1 MEFIEKYAKVNG
13 SDEKEMSVSGGDEV
27 INYSDE
33 EFIDDKESVQG
44 QDPSDYRLM
53 NVTRDLQDALANHSM
68 AEELNLICSDL
79 ENFVVPDCTVGTERE
94 YDKFKNFE
102 KRIKTFKDLKIF
114 MLDSKDS
121 FFMQIL
127 MDFITQSLKTRKSL
141 IFVKTSKN

>member
-1 MEFIEKYAKVNG
+1 MKFIEKYAKVNP

-53 NVTRDLQDALANHSM
+53 NVTRDLQDALGNHSM
-68 AEELNLICSDL
+68 AEELDLICSDL
-79 ENFVVPDCTVGTERE
+79 ENFGVPDCTEEIERE
-94 YDKFKNFE
+94 YDKFKNFQ
-102 KRIKTFKDLKIF
+102 KIIKTFKDLKIF